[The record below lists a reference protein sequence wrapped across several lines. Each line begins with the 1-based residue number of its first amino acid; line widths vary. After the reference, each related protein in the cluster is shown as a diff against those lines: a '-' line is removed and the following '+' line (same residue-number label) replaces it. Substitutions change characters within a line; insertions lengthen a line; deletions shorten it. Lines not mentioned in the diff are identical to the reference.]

1 VDRHSRPL
9 QFAAGAVVVAVAA
22 VVVVEWPR
30 LSAWRR
36 PPSPDLPAPGDVA
49 QMRAAVWAS
58 GSNGNLETDVP
69 WFSVPGPAARRL
81 WKRFQPN
88 AYVANPPVNPDA
100 PLGEMVVTAHD
111 GGTTWLRFYETGQ
124 DGLIFTVDG
133 KHFYRAEPRDDR
145 GSSLGGGLFLA
156 GTLRHAA
163 VVAERGGRL
172 PSGEI
177 TRVRAAPRP
186 TCAPAALAGAL
197 AVAMPAGLT
206 LPSHVQ
212 LVDEVEHQG
221 QGHSEQDAHDPDLE
235 GDPVGPADRG
245 LAR

>member
-1 VDRHSRPL
+1 MDGHSRPL

-22 VVVVEWPR
+22 VAVVEWPR
-30 LSAWRR
+30 LSTWRR

-69 WFSVPGPAARRL
+69 WFSVPGPAAPRL
-81 WKRFQPN
+81 WKRFHPN

-111 GGTTWLRFYETGQ
+111 GRTTWLRFYETGP

-133 KHFYRAEPRDDR
+133 KDFYRAEPRDDR
-145 GSSLGGGLFLA
+145 GSPLGGGLFLA

-172 PSGEI
+172 PRGESLGS
-177 TRVRAAPRP
+177 APHP
-186 TCAPAALAGAL
+186 AP
-197 AVAMPAGLT
+197 
-206 LPSHVQ
+206 
-212 LVDEVEHQG
+212 
-221 QGHSEQDAHDPDLE
+221 
-235 GDPVGPADRG
+235 
-245 LAR
+245 LARRPPSPVPWH